1 MRVLGGFCLALL
13 LATTVLA
20 QQRGFVNVQPT
31 VQGSFGNIVFPGGT
45 ASTMPGIQRTF
56 GSVVFPGGGGP
67 RLNVPLSSQDP
78 TRLNTRSVAPNR
90 GYFGGQRLTR
100 STGAVAVP
108 YAVPVYAG
116 GAGYDNS
123 YLPPQ
128 AAPQQQPNIIVIYP
142 PAGQPVYLGGSGDG
156 QLAGAPPQAI
166 VTQPAEEPA
175 AGSEPA
181 HYLIAFK
188 DHTIY
193 SAVAYWVE
201 GNTLHYFTTGNTHNQ
216 VSLALVDRD
225 LTERLNRESGTNLQ
239 LPK

>member
-1 MRVLGGFCLALL
+1 MRVLSGFCLALL
-13 LATTVLA
+13 LATAVFA
-20 QQRGFVNVQPT
+20 QQRGFVNPQPT
-31 VQGSFGNIVFPGGT
+31 VQGSFGNIVCPGGT

-56 GSVVFPGGGGP
+56 GNTVFPGGGGP

-100 STGAVAVP
+100 SNGVVAVP
-108 YAVPVYAG
+108 YAVPVYVG
-116 GAGYDNS
+116 GGGYDNS
-123 YLPPQ
+123 YLPTQ

-142 PAGQPVYLGGSGDG
+142 PSAQPVFIGGSGDG
-156 QLAGAPPQAI
+156 QQAAAPQAI
-166 VTQPAEEPA
+166 VTQPAEETA

-193 SAVAYWVE
+193 SAVAYWVD
-201 GNTLHYFTTGNTHNQ
+201 GSTLHYFTSGNTHNQ
-216 VSLALVDRD
+216 VSLALVDRE
-225 LTERLNRESGTNLQ
+225 LTERLNRETGTNLQ

>member
-1 MRVLGGFCLALL
+1 MRILSGFCLALL
-13 LATTVLA
+13 LANSIFA
-20 QQRGFVNVQPT
+20 QQRGSVQPT
-31 VQGSFGNIVFPGGT
+31 LQGSFGNIVFPGGT

-56 GSVVFPGGGGP
+56 GNVVFPGGGGP

-78 TRLNTRSVAPNR
+78 TRLNSRTVPPNR
-90 GYFGGQRLTR
+90 GYFGGQRMSR
-100 STGAVAVP
+100 FTGAVAVP
-108 YAVPVYAG
+108 YAVPVYVG
-116 GAGYDNS
+116 GYDNS
-123 YLPPQ
+123 YVPDQ

-142 PAGQPVYLGGSGDG
+142 PAGQPVLIGGSGDG
-156 QLAGAPPQAI
+156 HVAAAPQAI
-166 VTQPAEEPA
+166 VTQPAEDTA

-216 VSLALVDRD
+216 VSLALVDRE
-225 LTERLNRESGTNLQ
+225 LTDRLNRESGTNLQ

>member
-1 MRVLGGFCLALL
+1 MRVLSGFCLALL
-13 LATTVLA
+13 LATGVFA
-20 QQRGFVNVQPT
+20 QQRGFVQPT

-45 ASTMPGIQRTF
+45 ASTTPGIQRTF
-56 GSVVFPGGGGP
+56 GNVVFPGGGGP

-78 TRLNTRSVAPNR
+78 TRLSTRSVPPNR

-100 STGAVAVP
+100 STGAVAYP
-108 YAVPVYAG
+108 YAVPVYVG
-116 GAGYDNS
+116 GYDNS
-123 YLPPQ
+123 YLPTQ
-128 AAPQQQPNIIVIYP
+128 GAPQQQPNIIVIYP
-142 PAGQPVYLGGSGDG
+142 PAGQPVFIGGSGDG
-156 QLAGAPPQAI
+156 QLTAAPQAI
-166 VTQPAEEPA
+166 VTQPAEDTA

-225 LTERLNRESGTNLQ
+225 LTDRLNRESGTNLQ